1 MQTRTERPIQQE
13 AAVPTGRAF
22 ETLLASETEARD
34 YLLSLCRP
42 DGEPVC
48 PRCNHHKIYSL
59 SGKRLR
65 CANCKY
71 TFQEFSG
78 RWLNNGALSSSEW
91 LALIKLFAEE
101 KSVHQMTELLGLSYN
116 TVYKALTAV
125 RFSILAHALDAPQ
138 LLGPQT
144 GLDSYLKGNRLTGG
158 PKDMRMDTIP
168 VYGILEQDSWV
179 FIDLIPGLQAETVFH
194 FHLNFHLKLVR
205 SGNLVYTDRYKDYDA
220 MIFCGNDTLPY
231 DCIRRYDAPARI
243 DAMDSHFWA
252 FARNRLKRFRGISC
266 QRFPLYLKE
275 LEFRFNNR
283 DNDLFPL
290 LASRICGLVQKCG

>member
-1 MQTRTERPIQQE
+1 M
-13 AAVPTGRAF
+13 PTGRAF
-22 ETLLASETEARD
+22 ETLLASETEARE
-34 YLLSLCRP
+34 YLLSLCWP
-42 DGEPVC
+42 DGEPLC
-48 PRCNHHKIYSL
+48 PRCGHRKIYSL

-65 CANCKY
+65 CASCKY

-78 RWLNNGALSSSEW
+78 RWLNNGALSCSEW
-91 LALIKLFAEE
+91 LALIKLFSEE

-125 RFSILAHALDAPQ
+125 RFSILAHAQDAPQ
-138 LLGPQT
+138 LLGSQT

-168 VYGILEQDSWV
+168 VYGVLEKDSWV

-231 DCIRRYDAPARI
+231 DCIRRYDQPARI
-243 DAMDSHFWA
+243 DAVDSRFWA

-283 DNDLFPL
+283 EHDIFPL
-290 LASRICGLVQKCG
+290 LARRICGLVQKCC